1 MKILLGVVVSAAVGT
16 ILILGTSLRTPGQQQ
31 KINDNQR
38 EQAVIMLQDVHEALK
53 KNYYDPKYHGVD
65 IDTRFKEYKERL
77 KKSETLADAF
87 RTIAAYLSG
96 LDDSDT
102 FFNPPRRSYRAEY
115 GYQMRMIGDQAYIT
129 EVRPESDAAQKL
141 HPGDQVISLD
151 GFGVNRK
158 DLWQLEYFL
167 NQLAP
172 KPASDFTLRDPSG
185 KTRKEQ
191 VLTKY
196 IERKHLKDLTM
207 EGGLTDNYEL
217 MFEEDK
223 ARELLRSR
231 YIEEGE
237 LMIWKLPIFELNDDG
252 VDHMVGLAR
261 KHKTLILDLRGNP
274 GGLVTTLERMVG
286 SFFDHDIQIAARVMR
301 KGEKPMV
308 AKSRGNSIFPGK
320 LILLVDSRSASAA
333 ELFARV
339 VQLEHRG
346 TVLGDRSSG
355 SVMESIHHSFQ
366 AGADIQIFYG
376 VSITN
381 ADLIMADGKSLEK
394 TGVTPD
400 EVILPT
406 ASQLAERQDPV
417 VARAAELAGIKL
429 DPAAA
434 GKLFPFEWA
443 PLS

>member
-1 MKILLGVVVSAAVGT
+1 
-16 ILILGTSLRTPGQQQ
+16 
-31 KINDNQR
+31 
-38 EQAVIMLQDVHEALK
+38 
-53 KNYYDPKYHGVD
+53 
-65 IDTRFKEYKERL
+65 
-77 KKSETLADAF
+77 
-87 RTIAAYLSG
+87 
-96 LDDSDT
+96 
-102 FFNPPRRSYRAEY
+102 
-115 GYQMRMIGDQAYIT
+115 
-129 EVRPESDAAQKL
+129 
-141 HPGDQVISLD
+141 
-151 GFGVNRK
+151 
-158 DLWQLEYFL
+158 
-167 NQLAP
+167 
-172 KPASDFTLRDPSG
+172 
-185 KTRKEQ
+185 
-191 VLTKY
+191 
-196 IERKHLKDLTM
+196 
-207 EGGLTDNYEL
+207 
-217 MFEEDK
+217 
-223 ARELLRSR
+223 
-231 YIEEGE
+231 
-237 LMIWKLPIFELNDDG
+237 MIWKLPIFELNDDG

-376 VSITN
+376 ASITN

>member
-1 MKILLGVVVSAAVGT
+1 
-16 ILILGTSLRTPGQQQ
+16 
-31 KINDNQR
+31 
-38 EQAVIMLQDVHEALK
+38 
-53 KNYYDPKYHGVD
+53 
-65 IDTRFKEYKERL
+65 
-77 KKSETLADAF
+77 
-87 RTIAAYLSG
+87 
-96 LDDSDT
+96 
-102 FFNPPRRSYRAEY
+102 
-115 GYQMRMIGDQAYIT
+115 
-129 EVRPESDAAQKL
+129 
-141 HPGDQVISLD
+141 
-151 GFGVNRK
+151 
-158 DLWQLEYFL
+158 
-167 NQLAP
+167 
-172 KPASDFTLRDPSG
+172 
-185 KTRKEQ
+185 
-191 VLTKY
+191 
-196 IERKHLKDLTM
+196 M

-274 GGLVTTLERMVG
+274 GGSVTTLERMVG

-376 VSITN
+376 LHHQCRPHYGGWQEPGENRSN
-381 ADLIMADGKSLEK
+381 ARRS
-394 TGVTPD
+394 
-400 EVILPT
+400 ILPT

-434 GKLFPFEWA
+434 SKLFPFESGA
-443 PLS
+443 HSPDRDNPQTSSPTVRSHAEILTLSSFLRIQIAVIVFLFQLLV